1 MLSDSD
7 FRPVT
12 LDDRELFVR
21 HYELFPQVHSDNTFA
36 NMVCWNPYADY
47 RYAFV
52 QDCII
57 LSSTIGGLTRY
68 RPPIGP
74 RSTELLCDLLELAAR
89 SDDKN
94 PLVIL
99 DPGSRE
105 WISELYPH
113 MQLVPERKYFDYVY
127 LAQDLAELPGKRYLT
142 IRHQLNKF
150 QKTCS
155 PQIEKIRRENV
166 GEIEE
171 FLDQWCDWKD
181 CDSDPMLLHEKE
193 AVFFALSHLERLGL
207 SGIAIRAGGKI
218 GAMSLFEGLNRET
231 ALVHFEKGLP
241 DCKGIYRA
249 INAET
254 AKMLA
259 VHYTYINR
267 ESDMGVEGIREAKMR
282 YHPHHMEEVHLVKQ
296 EDLQIA
302 LHQGAK

>member
-7 FRPVT
+7 FRPVS
-12 LDDRELFVR
+12 LDDRILFAR

-36 NMVCWNPYADY
+36 NMVCWNTYANY

-52 QDCII
+52 RDCII
-57 LSSTIGGLTRY
+57 ISSTIEGSTRY

-74 RSTELLCDLLELAAR
+74 RHSELLHDLLELAAK
-89 SDDKN
+89 SEDEK

-99 DPGSRE
+99 EPGLGK

-113 MQLVPERKYFDYVY
+113 LPLLPERKYFDYVY
-127 LAQDLAELPGKRYLT
+127 LAKDLAELPGKRYLT

-150 QKTCS
+150 QRTCS
-155 PQIEKIRRENV
+155 PQIEKISRENV
-166 GEIEE
+166 EEIEE

-181 CDSDPMLLHEKE
+181 CDSDPMLSHEKE
-193 AVFFALSHLERLGL
+193 AVSFAISHFEKLGL
-207 SGIAIRAGGKI
+207 SGIAIRANGKI
-218 GAMSLFEGLNRET
+218 GAISLFEGLNRDT

-254 AKMLA
+254 AKILA
-259 VHYTYINR
+259 EHYTYINR
-267 ESDMGVEGIREAKMR
+267 ESDLGVEGIREAKTR
-282 YHPHHMEEVHLVKQ
+282 YHPHHMEEVYLV
-296 EDLQIA
+296 ERDDLQII
-302 LHQGAK
+302 L